1 MTYSI
6 LIVVLTFIVMEFVAF
21 ALHKYVMH
29 GFLWSWHKD
38 HHQPK
43 YEKLEKNDRF
53 FLVFAIPS
61 WLGIMFGLMYNIN
74 WFFSVGL
81 GIALYGICYVIVH
94 EIIIHQRLPFFKR
107 LNSKYIKGIRF
118 AHKIHHKN
126 QGKFHGVCFGMLIV
140 PLKYFK

>member
-1 MTYSI
+1 MIYSI
-6 LIVVLTFIVMEFVAF
+6 LIVIITFVVMEFVAF

-29 GFLWSWHKD
+29 GFLWKWHED

-61 WLGIMFGLMYNIN
+61 WLGIMFGLIYEIN
-74 WFFSVGL
+74 WMFCIGL

-94 EIIIHQRLPFFKR
+94 EIK
-107 LNSKYIKGIRF
+107 
-118 AHKIHHKN
+118 
-126 QGKFHGVCFGMLIV
+126 
-140 PLKYFK
+140 